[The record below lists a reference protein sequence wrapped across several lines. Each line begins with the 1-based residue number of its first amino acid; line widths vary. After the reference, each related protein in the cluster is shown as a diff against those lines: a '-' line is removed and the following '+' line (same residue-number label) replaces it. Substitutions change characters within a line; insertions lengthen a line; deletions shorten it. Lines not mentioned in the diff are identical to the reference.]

1 MCVLRGRCM
10 WDSRRCCLNVCVC
23 VFVYDHLM
31 KITKAHCHCN
41 LLCITTTIS
50 ELFGDNSEGAGT
62 AHFSSTCHISAA
74 ASALLLLTTT
84 HTQAHTETGL
94 RARKSS
100 AAASWGCY
108 CCMYYLGHNTRCT
121 ETLL

>member
-74 ASALLLLTTT
+74 ASALLLLTYT
-84 HTQAHTETGL
+84 HTRKHTQKLAYGPVRVVQQHHGGVT
-94 RARKSS
+94 
-100 AAASWGCY
+100 AACII
-108 CCMYYLGHNTRCT
+108 
-121 ETLL
+121 